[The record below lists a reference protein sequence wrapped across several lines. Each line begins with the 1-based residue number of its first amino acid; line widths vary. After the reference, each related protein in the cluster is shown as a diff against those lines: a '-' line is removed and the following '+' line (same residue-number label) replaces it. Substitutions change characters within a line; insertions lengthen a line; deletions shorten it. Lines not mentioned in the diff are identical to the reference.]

1 MSVGSVGNDPA
12 SRNLAAQQLQRA
24 QLENN
29 RDRTGATN
37 TPGGEPSAEPAAT
50 KNPVEAAV
58 QEAVRAVQQGI
69 ESILKQAVPPVPGEG
84 EGGAGG
90 DPELGPQAGR
100 KIRCGRGGR
109 CVADAS
115 PRLGLQNNVG

>member
-1 MSVGSVGNDPA
+1 MSFSPVGNDSA
-12 SRNLAAQQLQRA
+12 SRNLAAQQLQRS
-24 QLENN
+24 QLESN
-29 RDRTGATN
+29 RDRTSATN
-37 TPGGEPSAEPAAT
+37 GPGVEPGEEPAAT

-84 EGGAGG
+84 EGGG
-90 DPELGPQAGR
+90 DSEIGPQAGR